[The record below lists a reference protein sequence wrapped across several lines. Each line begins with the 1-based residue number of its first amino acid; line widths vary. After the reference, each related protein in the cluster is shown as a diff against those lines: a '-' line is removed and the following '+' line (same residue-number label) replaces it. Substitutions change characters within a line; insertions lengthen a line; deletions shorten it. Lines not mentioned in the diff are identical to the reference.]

1 MGSNTISNVEVMLLS
16 TDQLSHAIDD
26 PENVATKSKQ
36 IAPAATGASVRRVI
50 EVVVEAIAGDTAGHN
65 FVYLAKPIF
74 RFVYRQQRSDP
85 IGTQLEGI
93 VGRYSVS

>member
-1 MGSNTISNVEVMLLS
+1 MLRC
-16 TDQLSHAIDD
+16 TDQLSRAIDD
-26 PENVATKSKQ
+26 PRSVATESKQ
-36 IAPAATGASVRRVI
+36 RAPAATGASVRQVV
-50 EVVVEAIAGDTAGHN
+50 EEVVEAIDGDTAGHN

-74 RFVYRQQRSDP
+74 RFVYRQQKSDP